1 MVLRR
6 QVCNDMK
13 EPTVEAVFG
22 VDAGI
27 VWESLNIKGPG
38 NIGDIAKATGL
49 RRELVYAALG
59 WLGREDKIVVE
70 RRGRAMVF
78 SLQESEIRR
87 EAAKATTMEDS
98 APQKQS
104 KRRRSTPPKRTKK
117 AREVKPPAKNVES
130 SAKQADRTEEFL
142 LH

>member
-1 MVLRR
+1 
-6 QVCNDMK
+6 
-13 EPTVEAVFG
+13 
-22 VDAGI
+22 
-27 VWESLNIKGPG
+27 
-38 NIGDIAKATGL
+38 
-49 RRELVYAALG
+49 
-59 WLGREDKIVVE
+59 
-70 RRGRAMVF
+70 
-78 SLQESEIRR
+78 
-87 EAAKATTMEDS
+87 MEES